1 MGRVVRNP
9 LLPSMPSHYLL
20 AYSLVSEEAYLE
32 ALRVMVAEGIL
43 VGVNTFDPEDGCRD
57 EEA

>member
-1 MGRVVRNP
+1 MRNP
-9 LLPSMPSHYLL
+9 LLLSMPIHYLS
-20 AYSLVSEEAYLE
+20 ARTLVNEEAYLE

-43 VGVNTFDPEDGCRD
+43 VGVKTFDPDGCRD

>member
-1 MGRVVRNP
+1 MAKGAGGAKPATAVHAEP
-9 LLPSMPSHYLL
+9 
-20 AYSLVSEEAYLE
+20 LE

-43 VGVNTFDPEDGCRD
+43 VGVNTFDPDGCRD